1 MPTEAAGS
9 VPAPM
14 PPAGFAQRSVDPR
27 HVVVVVLAAA
37 ALVLVASHGTWRL
50 ALLTAAA
57 AAAVMFTRTRYALP
71 LALVLLAVVAV
82 LAVTDRTAGGDERSS
97 RAPSGG
103 ASQYA
108 GINVARWLR
117 APAPFARTLVRLWV
131 MR

>member
-1 MPTEAAGS
+1 LAL
-9 VPAPM
+9 
-14 PPAGFAQRSVDPR
+14 
-27 HVVVVVLAAA
+27 VLAAA
-37 ALVLVASHGTWRL
+37 ALVLVVIHGTWQL
-50 ALLTAAA
+50 ALLTAGATVA
-57 AAAVMFTRTRYALP
+57 IALTRMRYALP

-108 GINVARWLR
+108 GINAARWLR

>member
-9 VPAPM
+9 VPTPLS
-14 PPAGFAQRSVDPR
+14 PAGSAQRPVDSHR
-27 HVVVVVLAAA
+27 LLALVLAAA
-37 ALVLVASHGTWRL
+37 ALVLVVIHGTWQL
-50 ALLTAAA
+50 ALLTAGATVA
-57 AAAVMFTRTRYALP
+57 IALTRMRYALP

-108 GINVARWLR
+108 GINAARWLR
-117 APAPFARTLVRLWV
+117 ALAPSARTLVRLG
-131 MR
+131 